1 MVNIEEYLRQNKP
14 ETSDSTVSAY
24 TVNLEKLHDRLHG
37 TRSFE
42 DLEWL
47 KDSAA
52 VLESLQK
59 HCVSYLTQRNY
70 LNAVVVILL
79 NRDGFQA
86 ALHTYQ
92 AHRDKFNDQYME
104 IQQTKEPS
112 AKQAQNWVPLSEIRE
127 LIDEYDEHAKLLR
140 NHADINLKDK
150 VAMQDRFM
158 LHFWTTY
165 PMRNDLHDTRV
176 ITKPS
181 ACSTRWIRWTRI
193 TTITSSSAKK
203 WCSASA
209 TTRPARSMVS
219 KRYPSRRSRYSRR

>member
-1 MVNIEEYLRQNKP
+1 MNSAMPFLRLRAPFLSSSFPAPQA
-14 ETSDSTVSAY
+14 TSQRIGD

-59 HCVSYLTQRNY
+59 RKHCVSYLAQRNY
-70 LNAVVVILL
+70 LDAMVVVLP
-79 NRDGFQA
+79 NRDGFQT

-127 LIDEYDEHAKLLR
+127 LIDE
-140 NHADINLKDK
+140 
-150 VAMQDRFM
+150 
-158 LHFWTTY
+158 
-165 PMRNDLHDTRV
+165 
-176 ITKPS
+176 
-181 ACSTRWIRWTRI
+181 
-193 TTITSSSAKK
+193 
-203 WCSASA
+203 
-209 TTRPARSMVS
+209 
-219 KRYPSRRSRYSRR
+219 

>member
-14 ETSDSTVSAY
+14 EISDSTVSTY

-70 LNAVVVILL
+70 LNAVIVLL
-79 NRDGFQA
+79 LKREGYQT

-92 AHRDKFNDQYME
+92 
-104 IQQTKEPS
+104 S
-112 AKQAQNWVPLSEIRE
+112 
-127 LIDEYDEHAKLLR
+127 LR
-140 NHADINLKDK
+140 
-150 VAMQDRFM
+150 DRFM
-158 LHFWTTY
+158 VLS
-165 PMRNDLHDTRV
+165 P
-176 ITKPS
+176 
-181 ACSTRWIRWTRI
+181 
-193 TTITSSSAKK
+193 
-203 WCSASA
+203 
-209 TTRPARSMVS
+209 
-219 KRYPSRRSRYSRR
+219 

>member
-1 MVNIEEYLRQNKP
+1 M
-14 ETSDSTVSAY
+14 
-24 TVNLEKLHDRLHG
+24 
-37 TRSFE
+37 
-42 DLEWL
+42 
-47 KDSAA
+47 
-52 VLESLQK
+52 
-59 HCVSYLTQRNY
+59 
-70 LNAVVVILL
+70 LNH
-79 NRDGFQA
+79 DGFQT

-176 ITKPS
+176 ITKRVFNALDQVDKDNNNYIIVGKEVVLSIGNYKTRVSHS
-181 ACSTRWIRWTRI
+181 AAGTGG
-193 TTITSSSAKK
+193 
-203 WCSASA
+203 
-209 TTRPARSMVS
+209 ARS
-219 KRYPSRRSRYSRR
+219 RRGRSRRRFRRRPPWRRYLLQPGRQLRPHGR